1 MNYSD
6 IINKNKNELPAE
18 RKWWAKFAFHYTD
31 ITNALSIIQSE
42 TLYSRLYAQRG
53 HLMVND
59 NASYQVIDMTDSGV
73 QSYVRFYFRPL
84 TPTQYYNEGYKHP
97 KLRYDSDP
105 NANVPVPVFFA
116 FNLEKL
122 LRDPA
127 VRFSQFSQAGY
138 GDETYSGVEDFASL
152 PFDKI
157 YSDGFVEDDVRKY
170 RHAELLYPK
179 EYPIMQSLEAILCRN
194 EFEQSMLLSLLRK
207 NNEKLFYKYKSYIK
221 VCRENMFEKNGLFL
235 QNMRLDNNKFSITFS
250 DTYQKR
256 KYVERMMQKI
266 GIESLAPVKMC
277 FSFEWKNSKQ
287 TILESKS
294 VEIDCDYQKPER
306 IVFYVSPIERAMTLS
321 VIVRCFGDLI
331 GYKEFILTDIF

>member
-1 MNYSD
+1 MNFSE
-6 IINKNKNELPAE
+6 IINKNKNNISNE
-18 RKWWAKFAFHYTD
+18 RKWWVMFAFHYTD
-31 ITNALSIIQSE
+31 ITNALNIIQSE
-42 TLYSRLYAQRG
+42 TLYSRLYAQKE
-53 HLMVND
+53 HLMIND
-59 NASYQVIDMTDSGV
+59 NASYQVIDMTDSSI

-105 NANVPVPVFFA
+105 NANVPIPIFFA

-122 LRDPA
+122 LNDPV
-127 VRFSQFSQAGY
+127 VRFSKLSQAGS
-138 GDETYSGVEDFASL
+138 GDETYSGVEEFASL

-157 YSDGFVEDDVRKY
+157 YSFGFAEEEVRKY
-170 RHAELLYPK
+170 RHAEILYPK

-207 NNEKLFYKYKSYIK
+207 NNEKLFYKYKPFIK
-221 VCRENMFEKNGLFL
+221 VCKENMFENNGLFL
-235 QNMRLDNNKFSITFS
+235 QNMQLDNNKISITFS

-256 KYVERMMQKI
+256 NYIERMMQKYNI
-266 GIESLAPVKMC
+266 DYLDNLKMY

-287 TILESKS
+287 TLLEKKFI
-294 VEIDCDYQKPER
+294 EIDFDYQKTEGL
-306 IVFYVSPIERAMTLS
+306 VFNVSHIDKATSLC
-321 VIVRCFGDLI
+321 VTVRCGGDLI